1 MRFAIGQTGRRP
13 VECVAEQ
20 RENRELI
27 EGDEAR
33 DAIAVALGNQGS
45 IVREPLDAIPVGP
58 SAEILERLC
67 RALERDVDVTVLLV
81 PGLADDPHHADV
93 GVDMGVRGGGN
104 EVREGHVVEAVLA
117 IAADELSG
125 QWEQQSG
132 AIALNF
138 RARFRF
144 RASLARYPI
153 YAPPDLQIACTLT
166 SGTAQGR
173 RHSATGQPLA
183 DDGRTRLVGVARVE
197 PCGDALLDRFLGLPD
212 EALAVLECRID
223 TTA

>member
-1 MRFAIGQTGRRP
+1 MAAAALKPCGVAEPAEQPVRLHTMAGCRLAIGRYPAFRYDGHGGGGPGFVDASAAGDSPALRFPPETLSIPPLTGVTTRF
-13 VECVAEQ
+13 
-20 RENRELI
+20 
-27 EGDEAR
+27 
-33 DAIAVALGNQGS
+33 LGL
-45 IVREPLDAIPVGP
+45 PLP
-58 SAEILERLC
+58 
-67 RALERDVDVTVLLV
+67 
-81 PGLADDPHHADV
+81 PGLSI
-93 GVDMGVRGGGN
+93 
-104 EVREGHVVEAVLA
+104 A
-117 IAADELSG
+117 IAAEDLSG

-144 RASLARYPI
+144 RASLASRPI

-183 DDGRTRLVGVARVE
+183 DDGRARLVGVARVE

-212 EALAVLECRID
+212 EALAVLECQID
-223 TTA
+223 TTP